1 MFSAIIP
8 FIFEDAPVRT
18 LLRDGEPIFS
28 VPDLARACE
37 IKNARDVLTRLDP
50 DEVIKVYFDELR
62 AASEASDPI
71 SDIGSLAVT
80 VGQTDGHSPEG
91 GARMMNFVTESGMW
105 AIVLRSDKP
114 RGRSRADPRL
124 TAPGGGHARPHVVR
138 QPLAS
143 GHTPG
148 RS

>member
-71 SDIGSLAVT
+71 SDIGSFAVT

-91 GARMMNFVTESGMW
+91 GARMMNFVTETGIR
-105 AIVLRSDKP
+105 AGTR
-114 RGRSRADPRL
+114 RGN
-124 TAPGGGHARPHVVR
+124 
-138 QPLAS
+138 AS
-143 GHTPG
+143 GG
-148 RS
+148 RVLVGDDRGLTLV